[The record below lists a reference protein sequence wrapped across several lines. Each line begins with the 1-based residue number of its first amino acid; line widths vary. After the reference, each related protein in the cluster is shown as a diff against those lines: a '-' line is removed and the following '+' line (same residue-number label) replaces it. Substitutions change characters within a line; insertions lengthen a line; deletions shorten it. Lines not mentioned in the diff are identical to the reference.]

1 MIKANEYENEP
12 SKILSIRKRGII
24 SVGTLVMVLIVFAI
38 AGVVAY
44 FTDSA
49 SMKNK
54 FTVEIGNVDI
64 TLTETRFDSTQTM
77 ANILPGQVIEKNPA
91 IENVGVTPAYV
102 YLKVTVPKE
111 GYTDSSGNTETGIP
125 FFSYSKDN
133 SWTEMTAY
141 RQETDTSVTK
151 VYYYNSIL
159 QPRTST
165 TELFQTVTVANFP
178 NFDSLT
184 NETENIEIYA
194 YAIESN
200 LPEVQPGENAFIV
213 AYDTFVEQSPRPLE
227 IGDRVGYSTSLNG
240 VTLNNWKVFYIDED
254 YTYLIL
260 DGYLPNS
267 AIDTTTMTGLVKTG
281 TYGVNAE
288 NNRGELLTA
297 INTKSNWDSL
307 LTGTMN
313 GTEVSETRTED
324 VWAVGSPDRDL
335 FEDSL
340 EGKYPNATSEYDAD
354 DGFAG
359 HVVYNDI
366 LYFPY
371 KSEVGSSYGYWTGT
385 AGDSTDDICV
395 VGANSK
401 LLKLAY
407 NDESLALRPIICLPS
422 SVVSRDTRSV
432 EDATIMVDDIVV
444 GNENIELEQG
454 RVAQIRTT
462 GENVRYSSSNT
473 SVATVDENGII
484 TVNSEATAGATTTI
498 TLVGKLTGEVRTFII
513 QTPLPP
519 TIIFNSNGG
528 TGTMADQVI
537 ASGETVN
544 LTTNTFTKSG
554 YTFSHWNTKA
564 DGSGRSYNDKQQ
576 VTDAI
581 FSSGTS
587 LTLYAQW
594 YDSSLTKVK
603 YAVQIYGINQDVG
616 ANNQT
621 LGLTFGPATGTNSY
635 QNSYVTHEYEE
646 TSEGSGEYYVKIV
659 THTVAENGTETVNET
674 PEYLTNSNSN
684 RVVRST
690 AEKEAYD
697 INLHEMSW
705 AEIEAISDK
714 SVFRDCMLCGDTKS
728 VNLTLNSTIRS
739 GTAQTAYGDGAGMLR
754 ETVNQYYRMWN
765 PAKSN
770 SNTARNNSAVG
781 TGVTLD
787 SNEQSNGSNARKAGA
802 YKTSHIRATL
812 IGSNVSNPTIGY
824 AGNVNLTSSNCLYSC
839 IESDLQ
845 NVITAKKVKYVTGT
859 STSSYNS
866 NNTPL
871 VDSIWLFSNRE
882 MYGTGQYSGKT
893 TEGIGASG
901 VGYNKFGDTESKYY
915 MASYND
921 SSTNNRKAYNEAGSS
936 YDWWLR
942 SPRLDS
948 SYFMNDVM
956 SIGFTGGGVASC
968 APYALGIGFCIR

>member
-1 MIKANEYENEP
+1 MSTYNQTDAVNTENS
-12 SKILSIRKRGII
+12 SKPAISAKSIRLASI
-24 SVGTLVMVLIVFAI
+24 GTAFLVLLVFAL
-38 AGVVAY
+38 AGVAAY
-44 FTDSA
+44 FTDNA
-49 SMKNK
+49 SMKNI

-125 FFSYSKDN
+125 FFSYSKDS

-141 RQETDTSVTK
+141 RQETDTSITK

-324 VWAVGSPDRDL
+324 VWAVGSPDMDL

-340 EGKYPNATSEYDAD
+340 EEKYPNATSEYDAD

-359 HVVYNDI
+359 HAVYSDI

-422 SVVSRDTRSV
+422 SVVSRDIRSV
-432 EDATIMVDDIVV
+432 EDATIMVDDVVV

-473 SVATVDENGII
+473 NVATVDENGVI

-498 TLVGKLTGEVRTFII
+498 TLVGKLTGEVRTFVI
-513 QTPLPP
+513 QIPQPK
-519 TIIFNSNGG
+519 IVFNSNGG
-528 TGTMADQVI
+528 TGTMADLVI

-554 YTFSHWNTKA
+554 YTFSHWNTAA

-581 FSSGTS
+581 FTSGTS

-616 ANNQT
+616 ANDET
-621 LGLTFGPATGTNSY
+621 LGLTFGPATGANSY

-659 THTVAENGTETVNET
+659 THTVAANGTETVNAT
-674 PEYLTNSNSN
+674 PVYLTDSSSN

-705 AEIEAISDK
+705 AEIEAVSDK

-739 GTAQTAYGDGAGMLR
+739 GTAQTAYGDGAGVLNS
-754 ETVNQYYRMWN
+754 TVNQYYRMWN
-765 PAKSN
+765 PAKS
-770 SNTARNNSAVG
+770 STTSSRNNSAVG

-787 SNEQSNGSNARKAGA
+787 SDEQKYGSNARNAGA

-812 IGSNVSNPTIGY
+812 IGSDVSNPTIGY
-824 AGNVNLTSSNCLYSC
+824 AGNRNLTSSNCLYSC

-845 NVITAKKVKYVTGT
+845 NVITPKKVKYVTG
-859 STSSYNS
+859 S
-866 NNTPL
+866 
-871 VDSIWLFSNRE
+871 
-882 MYGTGQYSGKT
+882 
-893 TEGIGASG
+893 
-901 VGYNKFGDTESKYY
+901 
-915 MASYND
+915 
-921 SSTNNRKAYNEAGSS
+921 
-936 YDWWLR
+936 
-942 SPRLDS
+942 
-948 SYFMNDVM
+948 
-956 SIGFTGGGVASC
+956 
-968 APYALGIGFCIR
+968 